1 MLCGVET
8 HSCQALYRVAGHL
21 STRPPLVPVEK
32 SFSVL
37 FFAQGGGFL
46 SAKPNLVEK
55 PSHIRGIKDGQS
67 RMTRI
72 ILVSAGDGDLGR
84 IIENRPEGAV
94 FEY

>member
-1 MLCGVET
+1 MVLRTIPVKLCIGWPVT
-8 HSCQALYRVAGHL
+8 GRFAKHL
-21 STRPPLVPVEK
+21 SLWKT
-32 SFSVL
+32 SSSCC

-46 SAKPNLVEK
+46 LVKPKLVEK

>member
-1 MLCGVET
+1 MVLKPIPVKLCIGLPVICRLAP
-8 HSCQALYRVAGHL
+8 HSCLWKNL
-21 STRPPLVPVEK
+21 SL
-32 SFSVL
+32 SS

-46 SAKPNLVEK
+46 SAKANLVEK
-55 PSHIRGIKDGQS
+55 LSHIRGIKDGQS